1 MYPRLSDLFT
11 DYLGFSLP
19 LPINSFG
26 FMVAVGAMVA
36 AWLLQ
41 KEFDRM
47 YAGGQLSGIRM
58 PDPDHKGKGR
68 RKMVTLSPSYAVGT
82 LTMIV
87 IGVGFLGARLFHILE
102 NLDQFFRS
110 PASMIFSTGG
120 FTFYGGMI
128 LSSVGVVWYVRKK
141 GLDLGSVADAMA
153 PGLILAYGIG
163 RIGCHLSGDG
173 DWGIASNIAA
183 KPDWLPMWLWAETY
197 PNNILGIDLSMTP
210 VYPTPLYEFAAA
222 VVIFAILW
230 SFRKHAHMTGWLFWV
245 YVVFNGAERYFIEQI
260 RVNNKMDL
268 FGQSITQAE
277 LIALVLLLIGVIG
290 VIKTWPKRATTG
302 AQTDGSSPG
311 EGSGQTGGASA
322 AGQ

>member
-1 MYPRLSDLFT
+1 MYPRLSDFFT

-19 LPINSFG
+19 FPINSFG

-47 YAGGQLSGIRM
+47 YGIGQLSGVKI
-58 PDPDHKGKGR
+58 PDPEHKGKGR
-68 RKMVTLSPSYAVGT
+68 KRMVTVSPSFIVGT
-82 LTMIV
+82 ITMIA

-110 PASMIFSTGG
+110 PAQMIFTTGG
-120 FTFYGGMI
+120 FTFYGGLI
-128 LSSVGVVWYVRKK
+128 LGSFFVVRYVRKK
-141 GLDLGSVADAMA
+141 GLDLGSVADALA
-153 PGLILAYGIG
+153 PGLIISYGIG

-173 DWGIASNIAA
+173 DWGIAADLAA

-210 VYPTPLYEFAAA
+210 VYPTPLYEFAMT

-230 SFRKHAHMTGWLFWV
+230 SFRKHAHRTGWLFWV
-245 YVVFNGAERYFIEQI
+245 YLVFNGAERFFIEKI
-260 RVNNKMDL
+260 RVNNTMEI
-268 FGQSITQAE
+268 FGQTVTQAE
-277 LIALVLLLIGVIG
+277 LIALVLILVGVIG
-290 VIKTWPKRATTG
+290 VIKTWKPGDNG
-302 AQTDGSSPG
+302 ASGALPADEGPG
-311 EGSGQTGGASA
+311 EASGTAGSGE
-322 AGQ
+322 